1 MLVVR
6 PDNFGISVW
15 FGSSFKQFAT
25 SHPVAELRTTEEA
38 AAAAAAAAEL
48 KEVESTTEQISES
61 DGVEVAPVEETEG
74 APKAETTVE
83 TIEAKELQKYLA
95 DREAFYLSA
104 KEWDAK
110 IKDFEFTI
118 RRPYFHVKP
127 LDDAQ
132 LGNWHRY
139 LDFIEK
145 DGGVD
150 KVNCCHLCS
159 SYTNMVYNVL
169 QKLCM

>member
-1 MLVVR
+1 MR
-6 PDNFGISVW
+6 TAEE
-15 FGSSFKQFAT
+15 AT
-25 SHPVAELRTTEEA
+25 AAA

-48 KEVESTTEQISES
+48 KEVESTTEQVPES
-61 DGVEVAPVEETEG
+61 DGVEIAPVEETES
-74 APKAETTVE
+74 APKVEKTAE
-83 TIEAKELQKYLA
+83 TIEAEELQKYLA
-95 DREAFYLSA
+95 VREAFYLSA

-145 DGGVD
+145 EGGVD
-150 KVNCCHLCS
+150 KVCYRHPYSNYICFICKYFTCKLP
-159 SYTNMVYNVL
+159 NMNNL
-169 QKLCM
+169 ENQFEKI

>member
-1 MLVVR
+1 MR
-6 PDNFGISVW
+6 TAEE
-15 FGSSFKQFAT
+15 AT
-25 SHPVAELRTTEEA
+25 A

-48 KEVESTTEQISES
+48 KEVESTTEQVPES
-61 DGVEVAPVEETEG
+61 DGVEIAPVEETES
-74 APKAETTVE
+74 APKVEKTAE
-83 TIEAKELQKYLA
+83 TIEAEELQKYLA
-95 DREAFYLSA
+95 VREAFYLSA

-145 DGGVD
+145 EGGVD
-150 KVNCCHLCS
+150 KVCYRHPYSNYICFICKYFTCKLP
-159 SYTNMVYNVL
+159 NMNNL
-169 QKLCM
+169 ENQFEKI